1 MTDGSRRQVY
11 CGSDEPTCITTPG
24 TTTGKRALETAADRM
39 SITARDEAA
48 ACIKDILE
56 CSAADADLQHTA
68 VKATFKVEVVTES
81 QLG

>member
-1 MTDGSRRQVY
+1 
-11 CGSDEPTCITTPG
+11 
-24 TTTGKRALETAADRM
+24 M

-48 ACIKDILE
+48 ARIKDILE